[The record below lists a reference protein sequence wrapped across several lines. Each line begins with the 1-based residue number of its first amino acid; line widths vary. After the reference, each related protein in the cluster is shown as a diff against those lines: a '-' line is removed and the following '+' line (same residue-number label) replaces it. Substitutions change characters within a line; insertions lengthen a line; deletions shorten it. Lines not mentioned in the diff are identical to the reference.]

1 MAISKRPI
9 VYIIA
14 GPNGTGKTT
23 FATQFL
29 PKIADCRN
37 FINADLIAK
46 GLSPFNVDA
55 AAMQA
60 GRLFLSGIYGQVRRG
75 ADFGFET
82 TLSGKGYV
90 KLFGELRRKGYS
102 LNLYYLWIPEVSL
115 ALKRIADRV
124 RMGGHNIPVEVVRR
138 RFAKGLNNLMGI
150 YMDLV
155 DYCAI
160 FDNSSSAPRMVF
172 ERAEE
177 KDAIILPDTYERIL
191 RMLEEGK

>member
-1 MAISKRPI
+1 MKNRPI

-60 GRLFLSGIYGQVRRG
+60 GRLFLSGIQEQVRRG

-90 KLFGELRRKGYS
+90 KLFKELRRKGYV
-102 LNLYYLWIPEVSL
+102 LNLYYLWIPEVPL

-124 RMGGHNIPVEVVRR
+124 RLGGHNIPEAVVRR
-138 RFAKGLNNLMGI
+138 RFAKGLNNLFKTYMG
-150 YMDLV
+150 LV

-160 FDNSSSAPRMVF
+160 FDNSSSSPRMVF
-172 ERAEE
+172 ERAGE
-177 KDAIILPDTYERIL
+177 KEAVTLPEIYGKIVA
-191 RMLEEGK
+191 MLEERK

>member
-1 MAISKRPI
+1 MKKRPV
-9 VYIIA
+9 VYVIA

-23 FATQFL
+23 FANQFL

-60 GRLFLSGIYGQVRRG
+60 GRLFLGSIQENVRRG
-75 ADFGFET
+75 VDFGFET
-82 TLSGKGYV
+82 TLSGKGCV
-90 KLFGELRRKGYS
+90 KLFKDLRGRGYR
-102 LNLYYLWIPEVSL
+102 LHLYFLWIPGLSL

-124 RMGGHNIPVEVVRR
+124 RMGGHAVPADVVRR
-138 RFAKGLNNLMGI
+138 RFGKGLKNLFNPFMN
-150 YMDLV
+150 LV

-160 FDNSSSAPRMVF
+160 FDNSSAEPRLVF
-172 ERAEE
+172 EMSEGQDHVIKPEIYDIIVKMSEE
-177 KDAIILPDTYERIL
+177 AP
-191 RMLEEGK
+191 

>member
-1 MAISKRPI
+1 MKKRPN
-9 VYIIA
+9 VYVIA

-60 GRLFLSGIYGQVRRG
+60 GRLFLGGIQEQVRRS

-90 KLFGELRRKGYS
+90 KLFRDLRHEGYHIH
-102 LNLYYLWIPEVSL
+102 LYFLWIPGLSL
-115 ALKRIADRV
+115 AI
-124 RMGGHNIPVEVVRR
+124 
-138 RFAKGLNNLMGI
+138 
-150 YMDLV
+150 
-155 DYCAI
+155 
-160 FDNSSSAPRMVF
+160 
-172 ERAEE
+172 
-177 KDAIILPDTYERIL
+177 
-191 RMLEEGK
+191 

>member
-1 MAISKRPI
+1 LTRP
-9 VYIIA
+9 
-14 GPNGTGKTT
+14 GKTT

-60 GRLFLSGIYGQVRRG
+60 GRLFLGGIQEQVRRG

-90 KLFGELRRKGYS
+90 KLFKELRHKGYRV
-102 LNLYYLWIPEVSL
+102 NLYFLWMPELSL

-124 RMGGHNIPVEVVRR
+124 RLGGHDVPAEVVRR
-138 RFAKGLNNLMGI
+138 RFSKGLNNLFNT

-160 FDNSSSAPRMVF
+160 FDNSSSVPRLVF
-172 ERAEE
+172 EKSEGMDR
-177 KDAIILPDTYERIL
+177 IIKPETYDIIVKMVKEQ
-191 RMLEEGK
+191 K

>member
-1 MAISKRPI
+1 MKNRPT
-9 VYIIA
+9 VYVIA

-55 AAMQA
+55 AAMQS
-60 GRLFLSGIYGQVRRG
+60 GRLFLSGIHEQVRRR

-82 TLSGKGYV
+82 TLSGRGYV
-90 KLFGELRRKGYS
+90 KLFMDLRQKGYV
-102 LNLYYLWIPEVSL
+102 LKLFYLWIPDVALS
-115 ALKRIADRV
+115 LKRITNRV
-124 RMGGHNIPVEVVRR
+124 RLGGHNVPTEVVKR
-138 RFAKGLNNLMGI
+138 RFTKGLNNLFSI
-150 YMDLV
+150 YMGLV

-160 FDNSSSAPRMVF
+160 FDNSSSVPRMVY
-172 ERAEE
+172 EKHAEKE
-177 KDAIILPDTYERIL
+177 DVILPEVYAKIVG
-191 RMLEEGK
+191 MLEERK

>member
-1 MAISKRPI
+1 M
-9 VYIIA
+9 IA

-60 GRLFLSGIYGQVRRG
+60 GRLFLGGIQEQVRRG

-90 KLFGELRRKGYS
+90 NLFKDLRAKGY
-102 LNLYYLWIPEVSL
+102 LIKLYFLWIPGLAL

-124 RMGGHNIPVEVVRR
+124 SMGGHDVPAEVVQR
-138 RFAKGLNNLMGI
+138 RFTKGLNNLFQT
-150 YMDLV
+150 YMELA
-155 DYCAI
+155 DYSAI
-160 FDNSSSAPRMVF
+160 FDNSSSAPRLVF
-172 ERAEE
+172 ERSLGR
-177 KDAIILPDTYERIL
+177 DSIIEPNTYGMIVK
-191 RMLEEGK
+191 MLEESK

>member
-1 MAISKRPI
+1 MKKRPI
-9 VYIIA
+9 VYVIA

-60 GRLFLSGIYGQVRRG
+60 GRLFLGSIRENAKRST
-75 ADFGFET
+75 DFGFET
-82 TLSGKGYV
+82 TLSGKAYV
-90 KLFGELRRKGYS
+90 KLFKDLQGKGYRIH
-102 LNLYYLWIPEVSL
+102 LFFLWIPGLPL

-124 RMGGHNIPVEVVRR
+124 RLGGHAVPADVVRR
-138 RFAKGLNNLMGI
+138 RFGKGLKNLFKT
-150 YMDLV
+150 YLNLV

-160 FDNSSSAPRMVF
+160 FDNSSAEPTLVYEKSEGK
-172 ERAEE
+172 ERVI
-177 KDAIILPDTYERIL
+177 KPGIYRIILK
-191 RMLEEGK
+191 MSGEGQ

>member
-1 MAISKRPI
+1 MLKRPV
-9 VYIIA
+9 VYVIA

-55 AAMQA
+55 ATMQA
-60 GRLFLSGIYGQVRRG
+60 GRLFLSGIHEQARRG

-90 KLFGELRRKGYS
+90 KLFKELRRKGYV
-102 LNLYYLWIPEVSL
+102 LNLYYLWVPEVSL
-115 ALKRIADRV
+115 SLKRIADRV
-124 RMGGHNIPVEVVRR
+124 RLGGHDIPAEIVRR
-138 RFAKGLNNLMGI
+138 RFKKGLNNLFNI
-150 YMDLV
+150 YMGLV
-155 DYCAI
+155 DYCVI

-172 ERAEE
+172 ERSAG
-177 KDAIILPDTYERIL
+177 KDRVILPEVYDRIVK
-191 RMLEEGK
+191 MLEEGK

>member
-1 MAISKRPI
+1 MKKKPI
-9 VYIIA
+9 VYVIA

-60 GRLFLSGIYGQVRRG
+60 GRLFLGSIQENARRG
-75 ADFGFET
+75 VDFGFET

-90 KLFGELRRKGYS
+90 KLFKELQEKGYR
-102 LNLYYLWIPEVSL
+102 LNLYYLWIPGLQL

-124 RMGGHNIPVEVVRR
+124 RMGGHHVPSDVVRR
-138 RFAKGLNNLMGI
+138 RFEKGLKNLFGT
-150 YMDLV
+150 YMNLA

-160 FDNSSSAPRMVF
+160 FDNSSAEPRLVF
-172 ERAEE
+172 EREE
-177 KDAIILPDTYERIL
+177 GVERVIRPAIYDIIVQ
-191 RMLEEGK
+191 MLEERK

>member
-1 MAISKRPI
+1 MKKRSV
-9 VYIIA
+9 VYVIA

-23 FATQFL
+23 FATRFL
-29 PKIADCRN
+29 PEIADCRN

-60 GRLFLSGIYGQVRRG
+60 GRLFLENIREQVRRG

-82 TLSGKGYV
+82 TLSGLGYI
-90 KLFGELRRKGYS
+90 KLFEELKRKDYV
-102 LNLYYLWIPEVSL
+102 LNLYYLWIPGVPL

-124 RMGGHNIPVEVVRR
+124 RLGGHNVPSEIVRR
-138 RFAKGLNNLMGI
+138 RFAKGLNNLFEI
-150 YMDLV
+150 YMELV

-160 FDNSSSAPRMVF
+160 FDNSSTFPRMAF
-172 ERAEE
+172 ERSGGKE
-177 KDAIILPDTYERIL
+177 DIILPEIYDRIVG
-191 RMLEEGK
+191 MLGEGR

>member
-1 MAISKRPI
+1 MKKRPI
-9 VYIIA
+9 VYVIA

-60 GRLFLSGIYGQVRRG
+60 GRIFLGSIQENVRRG

-90 KLFGELRRKGYS
+90 NLFKDLHDKGYRIH
-102 LNLYYLWIPEVSL
+102 LYFLWIPGLPL

-124 RMGGHNIPVEVVRR
+124 RMGGHAVPADVVRR
-138 RFAKGLNNLMGI
+138 RFGKGLKNLFNI
-150 YMDLV
+150 YMNLA

-160 FDNSSSAPRMVF
+160 FDNSSAEPRLVF
-172 ERAEE
+172 ERSEGMDRVIKPE
-177 KDAIILPDTYERIL
+177 IYDIIVK
-191 RMLEEGK
+191 MLEEGQ

>member
-1 MAISKRPI
+1 MKKKPV
-9 VYIIA
+9 VYVVA

-29 PKIADCRN
+29 PKVADCRN

-60 GRLFLSGIYGQVRRG
+60 GRLFLGSIRENARKG

-82 TLSGKGYV
+82 TLSGRGYV
-90 KLFGELRRKGYS
+90 NLFKDLRRRGYR
-102 LNLYYLWIPEVSL
+102 LNLYFLWIPGLSL

-124 RMGGHNIPVEVVRR
+124 RLGGHAVPAVVVHR
-138 RFAKGLNNLMGI
+138 RFGKGLRNLFEI
-150 YMDLV
+150 YMGLV

-160 FDNSSSAPRMVF
+160 FDNSSAKPRLVF
-172 ERAEE
+172 ERSGGLDRVIKPETY
-177 KDAIILPDTYERIL
+177 DIIVK
-191 RMLEEGK
+191 MSKEGR

>member
-1 MAISKRPI
+1 MKNRPT
-9 VYIIA
+9 VYVIA

-60 GRLFLSGIYGQVRRG
+60 GRLFLENIREQVRRG
-75 ADFGFET
+75 EDFGFET
-82 TLSGKGYV
+82 TLSGIGYV
-90 KLFGELRRKGYS
+90 KLFEELRQKGYA
-102 LNLYYLWIPEVSL
+102 LNLYYLWIPGLTL

-124 RMGGHNIPVEVVRR
+124 RLGGHNVPAEVVQR
-138 RFAKGLNNLMGI
+138 RFAKGLNNLFKI

-172 ERAEE
+172 ERTEV
-177 KDAIILPDTYERIL
+177 KDVVILPEIYDRIVG
-191 RMLEEGK
+191 MLEEGK